1 MTAHRFF
8 PFLAGLLLAAF
19 PAAAAPPVVALLQKH
34 CNGCHNS
41 NNQQGGL
48 DLSTREAMLKGGQ
61 SGPAIIAGKSKD
73 SLLYQ
78 VIAHQSQPAMPFKA
92 AKLPDAEI
100 AVIGQWI
107 DQGAPFEES
116 LFTSVI
122 QPLFSSRCAGCHH
135 SGPDRKSGFDLTTR
149 DKLIEGGDRGH
160 GIELKDPEGSPLV
173 KRLRHEVKPGMP
185 MGGAKVGEDTVA
197 KVVEWIRAG
206 APYEGPIQAPVVS
219 KAKEV
224 DRTHW
229 AFQTPVRP
237 AVPKVK
243 NARWVRNPVDAFLLA
258 PMEAKGL
265 TPSPEAD
272 RRVLLR
278 RLYIDLSGL
287 PPSVDEMRAFLAD
300 RAPDA
305 YEKQVEKLL
314 SSPRY
319 GERWGRHWMDVWR
332 YSDWYG
338 RRELDDQR
346 FSFRHIWRWRDWIVE
361 SVNEDKSYDRMM
373 VEMLAGDEVAPN
385 DPNTLRATGYL
396 ARSFHRFSRNVW
408 LQDTVEHLAVGFL
421 GVTMKCARCHDHKY
435 DPIRQEEY
443 YRLRAFFE
451 PYDVRL
457 DRVPGEADT
466 HENGLARI
474 FDTVAR
480 KGTIEPYSPPIY
492 DKTYRFIRGDE
503 TNPDVKNELAPG
515 VPAVLGSW
523 SAKIEEIKLP
533 LESYAPDTRGFVR
546 HDLVVD
552 AERQVLKVEQA
563 IANARESVT
572 EARRAVDALGGA
584 AWQAPPAQTAKIRF
598 EDRVRPYLRRQCA
611 GCHGI
616 LQRSDFVAGSLESML
631 RGGLLHG
638 PAVIPGNSAKSPIVR
653 YVRGELPPRMPKD
666 GRPLPEGVINDLA
679 AWIDE
684 MQPIDPRIT
693 LVSAERRL
701 ARLEKL
707 LTAKKLAVPALVARI
722 EADAAKV
729 TKPDDPATQALTET
743 AKEAERRY
751 TVAQAQTDLLEAS
764 QTLAEAENAKGPR
777 KDELGKQI
785 AAAKKKLEAA
795 AAVLGKA
802 QEHHTPV
809 IEKFRDTSSGRRF
822 ALARWLGS
830 KENPLTARVAVN
842 HMWLRHF
849 GKGIV
854 PTVNNFGRNGA
865 RPSNQRLLD
874 WLALEFMESGWS
886 MKHVHRLM
894 VTSAAYR
901 MVSSGAELSK
911 ANAGIDPDNQYLWRM
926 SPRRMEAEVVR
937 DSVLMLAGM
946 LDPAMG
952 GPDIDEQQGLT
963 SRRRS
968 LYLRQ
973 TPDSYVE
980 FLRLFDQPSPVD
992 CYYRTESIMPQQ
1004 ALAAANSL
1012 LTTDASR
1019 LLAGKIEQRAGAGT
1033 DAFVRAAFETVL
1045 GAPPT
1050 EQELATSKAFLAEQ
1064 GGLLRDPAKLTRFEA
1079 KKETTVDPATAPET
1093 RARETFV
1100 HALLNHNEFLTV
1112 R

>member
-1 MTAHRFF
+1 MTAPRIFS
-8 PFLAGLLLAAF
+8 FLAGILMAAL
-19 PAAAAPPVVALLQKH
+19 PAASAPAGVALLRKH
-34 CNGCHNS
+34 CAACHNPA
-41 NNQQGGL
+41 NKQGAL
-48 DLSTREAMLKGGQ
+48 DLSTREAVLKGGQ
-61 SGPAIIAGKSKD
+61 SGPAIIAGKSKE

-92 AKLPDAEI
+92 AKLPGADI
-100 AVIGQWI
+100 AAIAQWI
-107 DQGAPFEES
+107 DAGAPFEES

-122 QPLFSSRCAGCHH
+122 QPLFSSKCASCHH
-135 SGPDRKSGFDLTTR
+135 PGPGSKSGFDLTTR
-149 DKLIEGGDRGH
+149 EKLIEGGDRGH
-160 GIELKDPEGSPLV
+160 GIELTDPDGSLLV
-173 KRLRHEVKPGMP
+173 KRLRHDVKPGMP
-185 MGGAKVGEDTVA
+185 FGGEKVGEDTIGR
-197 KVVEWIRAG
+197 VVEWIRAG
-206 APYEGPIQAPVVS
+206 APYDGPIQAPVVS

-229 AFQTPVRP
+229 AFQPPVRP
-237 AVPKVK
+237 AMPKLK
-243 NARWVRNPVDAFLLA
+243 NARWARNPVDAFLLA
-258 PMEAKGL
+258 QMESKGL
-265 TPSPEAD
+265 VPSPEAD
-272 RRVLLR
+272 KRVLLR
-278 RLYIDLSGL
+278 RLYVDLSGL
-287 PPSVDEMRAFLAD
+287 PPSTDEMKAFLAD

-314 SSPRY
+314 SSTQY

-346 FSFRHIWRWRDWIVE
+346 FSFRHIWRWRDWIIE

-421 GVTMKCARCHDHKY
+421 GVTIKCARCHDHKY

-503 TNPDVKNELAPG
+503 TTPDLQNELAPG
-515 VPAVLGSW
+515 VPAVLGAW

-546 HDLVVD
+546 RDLVVE
-552 AERQVLKVEQA
+552 AEREVRKVEQA
-563 IANARESVT
+563 IANAREWAT
-572 EARRAVDALGGA
+572 EARQAVKRLGGTG
-584 AWQAPPAQTAKIRF
+584 WKAPPAQAAKIRF

-616 LQRSDFVAGSLESML
+616 LQRSDFVAGTLESML

-653 YVRGELPPRMPKD
+653 YVRGELSPRMPKD
-666 GRPLPEGVINDLA
+666 GRPLPEDVIKDLA

-684 MQPIDPRIT
+684 MQPADPRST
-693 LVSAERRL
+693 LANAETRL

-707 LTAKKLAVPALVARI
+707 VVAKKLAVPALVARI
-722 EADAAKV
+722 DADAAKV
-729 TKPDDPATQALTET
+729 TRPKDPQTDALAET

-751 TVAQAQTDLLEAS
+751 TVAQAQADLLEA
-764 QTLAEAENAKGPR
+764 QQALAEAESAKGTQ

-830 KENPLTARVAVN
+830 RENPLTARVAVN

-849 GKGIV
+849 GKGLV

-865 RPSNQRLLD
+865 RPLNQPLLD
-874 WLALEFMESGWS
+874 WLALEFMNSGWS

-894 VTSAAYR
+894 VTSTAYR
-901 MVSSGAELSK
+901 MISSGVELSK
-911 ANAGIDPDNQYLWRM
+911 ANAKIDPDNTYLWRM

-1004 ALAAANSL
+1004 ALAVANSL

-1019 LLAGKIEQRAGAGT
+1019 LLARKIEQRTGVEP

-1050 EQELATSKAFLAEQ
+1050 AQELATSKAYLTEQ
-1064 GGLLRDPAKLTRFEA
+1064 AGLLRDPAKLTRFEV